1 VQSRATTLALT
12 LLALLS
18 FAANSVITRLAL
30 GGHTMDAATFTAVRL
45 CAGACTLVALVRWQT
60 AAWPTF
66 RGWRSGRGLRGPI
79 ALFGYAA
86 PFSFAYLRIGAAV
99 GALVLFGS
107 VQLTM
112 ISWGVARGERPTART
127 WAGLGLAASGLVWL
141 MLPSAARPD
150 LLGTSMMVVAG
161 VAWGVYSLAGKGA
174 ADPVAANARNFV
186 LALPLSLG
194 LALLTAAAG
203 DVHTSPRGLLL
214 AALAGGLTSGLGYAI
229 WYRALRGLAA
239 TQAAIVQ
246 LSVPVIAGIGAV
258 ALMGETANP
267 RLLFGALAVL
277 GGTALA
283 LTAGQNGAKAR
294 PSATVRP

>member
-1 VQSRATTLALT
+1 MQSRATTVVLT

-18 FAANSVITRLAL
+18 FAANSVLTRLAL
-30 GGHTMDAATFTAVRL
+30 AGHTMDAATFTAVRL
-45 CAGACTLVALVRWQT
+45 GAGALTLVALVRWRT
-60 AAWPTF
+60 AAWPEL
-66 RGWRSGRGLRGPI
+66 RGRGLRGPI

-127 WAGLGLAASGLVWL
+127 WVGLGLAASGLVWL

-150 LLGTSMMVVAG
+150 PLGTLMMVVAG
-161 VAWGVYSLAGKGA
+161 VSWGVYSLAGKRA
-174 ADPVAANARNFV
+174 ADPIAANARNFV
-186 LALPLSLG
+186 LALPLGLA
-194 LALLTAAAG
+194 LALLTAAGG

-214 AALAGGLTSGLGYAI
+214 ATLAGSLTSGLGYAI

-246 LSVPVIAGIGAV
+246 LSVPVIAGVGAV
-258 ALMGETANP
+258 VLMGEAANP
-267 RLLFGALAVL
+267 RLLIGAIAVL